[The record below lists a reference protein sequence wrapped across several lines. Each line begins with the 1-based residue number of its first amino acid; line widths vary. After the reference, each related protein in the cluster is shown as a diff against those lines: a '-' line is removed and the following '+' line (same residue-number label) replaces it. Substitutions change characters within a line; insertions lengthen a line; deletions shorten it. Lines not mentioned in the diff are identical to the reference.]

1 MILQNNAQRTP
12 RYDHPICWR
21 LGDLAALDPK
31 ADVDFKGSFSA
42 DPRLSDALLLYL
54 LFVFFGF
61 LILVFLVTRILFR
74 LVGFQ
79 FL

>member
-31 ADVDFKGSFSA
+31 ADVDFRGSFSA
-42 DPRLSDALLLYL
+42 DPRLSDALLSVVAY
-54 LFVFFGF
+54 
-61 LILVFLVTRILFR
+61 RIPEMVLPGHVE
-74 LVGFQ
+74 LSIAPSGVS
-79 FL
+79 